1 MKDGAEARQSWAWMP
16 EPGRRGHIITVWIKD
31 ERRGTGRASIIVG
44 GGGGLVGGGRLR
56 FCLNSSISILYLK
69 HQFQRS
75 SCVIFLQKSQYVK
88 KRCRRWGLNPHP
100 NGRRVEDTGQ
110 SCLTSRTT

>member
-44 GGGGLVGGGRLR
+44 GGGGGGLLGVDDFVSVL
-56 FCLNSSISILYLK
+56 IVVYLY
-69 HQFQRS
+69 
-75 SCVIFLQKSQYVK
+75 Y
-88 KRCRRWGLNPHP
+88 
-100 NGRRVEDTGQ
+100 T
-110 SCLTSRTT
+110 